1 MKVEIEMYTN
11 EEDGATVLQKVSEIA
26 NRAKELGFVVAEAE
40 VESTAMK
47 EEEEEEEEDEDE
59 EEEAGEEEEEE
70 S

>member
-40 VESTAMK
+40 VESTAM
-47 EEEEEEEEDEDE
+47 EEEDDDE
-59 EEEAGEEEEEE
+59 EEEAGEGEEEE

>member
-40 VESTAMK
+40 VESTAM
-47 EEEEEEEEDEDE
+47 EEEEDDEDE
-59 EEEAGEEEEEE
+59 EEEAGEEEEGEEEE

>member
-40 VESTAMK
+40 VESTAM
-47 EEEEEEEEDEDE
+47 EEEEDEDE
-59 EEEAGEEEEEE
+59 EEEAGEGEEEE

>member
-40 VESTAMK
+40 VESTAM

-59 EEEAGEEEEEE
+59 EEEAGEGEEEE

>member
-40 VESTAMK
+40 VESTAI
-47 EEEEEEEEDEDE
+47 EEEEEEDEEE

>member
-40 VESTAMK
+40 VESTAM
-47 EEEEEEEEDEDE
+47 EEEEEEEEDE
-59 EEEAGEEEEEE
+59 EEEAGEGEEEE

>member
-11 EEDGATVLQKVSEIA
+11 EEDGATVLQKLSEIA

-40 VESTAMK
+40 VESTAM
-47 EEEEEEEEDEDE
+47 EEEEEEEEGEAG
-59 EEEAGEEEEEE
+59 EAGEEEEEE

>member
-40 VESTAMK
+40 VESTAM
-47 EEEEEEEEDEDE
+47 
-59 EEEAGEEEEEE
+59 
-70 S
+70 